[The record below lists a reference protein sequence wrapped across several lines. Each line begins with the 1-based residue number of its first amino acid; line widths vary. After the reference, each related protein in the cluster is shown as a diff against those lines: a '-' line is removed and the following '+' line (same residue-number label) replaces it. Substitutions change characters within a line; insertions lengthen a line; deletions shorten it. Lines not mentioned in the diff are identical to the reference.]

1 MEEPKTVPKAFL
13 PLSLFIVVKTPK
25 EDRMLYMYP
34 PLESE
39 KKTNE
44 RMGVYL
50 FCSKTSIK
58 DGKLFGFDDEILAFL
73 FTVLPKMCDQRMHIK
88 INDVR
93 FIGYPVLLN
102 SLNTECEDEELP
114 DILLYNVIFAIQAT
128 APKNVVD
135 SYANFVEKISKGI
148 KQDEL
153 KSKYLSNQME
163 IILQCQDVSKWQN
176 QYVFAVTE
184 EYIWQKSTL
193 AFTLRN
199 IFVDLTKHGCT
210 SLRFNGWLDIGCQLL
225 ESSTVTTKE
234 PMFSL
239 HTTLSQGTILI
250 KPYHAMILLEN
261 SHIVMDN
268 MFPNAAGALCHFLR
282 VASPL
287 KNLQAI
293 GQELQMDLSLIFRFA
308 EHLVYWGKARMV
320 YPIAQNNT
328 YIVSR
333 TADLTNEHM
342 QRRFAFQFRINLA
355 VMLSRFS
362 SPLTVRDYLRP
373 EDGFKDDGNR
383 TKVAILVWLLRH
395 RLIVQLHTYVY
406 LNVDWIPQ
414 EEDLDE
420 SVLNDLSQETVSSLL
435 NFIPRH
441 AILFIIKNKECKIR
455 IDTFAKIAPFLDGEH
470 HLEDIM
476 YYNGLTR
483 IFLIETE
490 KMEVEMSR
498 IHAIEKFINERLKP
512 DLREQQEK
520 HQKILDDI
528 CEYELLLQS
537 IAVIKSL
544 RPLKKLKMKVNLGL
558 GFFAQAVVND
568 PNHIF
573 IDVGCGTY
581 VEFTLDEADVVIN
594 ERLELLKM
602 LSKKQLAVIGSIK
615 AHISLLVY
623 GLGRV
628 MQMNDSNSQS
638 GHVEVALFFTFIKM
652 VELLLDPSIRT
663 WVFVPIVLFTFLIG
677 VVRHYLAILI
687 HTKKEIGLQ
696 QIQDSHA
703 LVRSRLL
710 RENGRYLSK
719 HSFLMRKQFFN
730 DEESGYFKVAQQRQS
745 PVVNPM
751 SDPSVMTDMLKG
763 NLLNV
768 IPMLVIGGW
777 INWTFSGFVTTKVP
791 FPLTLR
797 FKPMLQHGIALASLD
812 ASWVSSASWYF
823 LNVFGLRS
831 MYALILGE
839 DNAADQARLMQEQVT
854 MSANT
859 VPHDPRQA
867 FKAEWEAL
875 QICSH
880 NWMSKCEGKVL
891 ESTLALIKSNALH
904 LAEEIEKEIIQR
916 DLAIAKK
923 KIVRLNEEQC
933 IDFYMDMARSA
944 SFDQVVRQLSSG
956 EAIAMVLE
964 GRRAIGTWKNII
976 QKLDNAPFENYHQ
989 LHVDKECLHA
999 SDDYFKARR
1008 EIQFIFPEVQLVP
1021 WNEEVQHYL
1030 QEEVIPTMSRAL
1042 EELARTNPIDPLKW
1056 LASWLWRHDPQ
1067 RGESTIADDY

>member
-638 GHVEVALFFTFIKM
+638 GHV
-652 VELLLDPSIRT
+652 
-663 WVFVPIVLFTFLIG
+663 
-677 VVRHYLAILI
+677 
-687 HTKKEIGLQ
+687 
-696 QIQDSHA
+696 
-703 LVRSRLL
+703 
-710 RENGRYLSK
+710 
-719 HSFLMRKQFFN
+719 
-730 DEESGYFKVAQQRQS
+730 
-745 PVVNPM
+745 
-751 SDPSVMTDMLKG
+751 
-763 NLLNV
+763 
-768 IPMLVIGGW
+768 
-777 INWTFSGFVTTKVP
+777 
-791 FPLTLR
+791 
-797 FKPMLQHGIALASLD
+797 
-812 ASWVSSASWYF
+812 
-823 LNVFGLRS
+823 
-831 MYALILGE
+831 
-839 DNAADQARLMQEQVT
+839 
-854 MSANT
+854 
-859 VPHDPRQA
+859 
-867 FKAEWEAL
+867 
-875 QICSH
+875 
-880 NWMSKCEGKVL
+880 
-891 ESTLALIKSNALH
+891 
-904 LAEEIEKEIIQR
+904 
-916 DLAIAKK
+916 
-923 KIVRLNEEQC
+923 
-933 IDFYMDMARSA
+933 FY
-944 SFDQVVRQLSSG
+944 
-956 EAIAMVLE
+956 
-964 GRRAIGTWKNII
+964 
-976 QKLDNAPFENYHQ
+976 
-989 LHVDKECLHA
+989 
-999 SDDYFKARR
+999 
-1008 EIQFIFPEVQLVP
+1008 
-1021 WNEEVQHYL
+1021 
-1030 QEEVIPTMSRAL
+1030 
-1042 EELARTNPIDPLKW
+1042 
-1056 LASWLWRHDPQ
+1056 
-1067 RGESTIADDY
+1067 

>member
-623 GLGRV
+623 
-628 MQMNDSNSQS
+628 
-638 GHVEVALFFTFIKM
+638 VEVALFFTFIKM

>member
-34 PLESE
+34 PLENE
-39 KKTNE
+39 KKPNRRNQVMHSPYTIVESGTTWHQHN
-44 RMGVYL
+44 Y
-50 FCSKTSIK
+50 KTSIK

-148 KQDEL
+148 KEDEL

-176 QYVFAVTE
+176 QYVFEVTE

-225 ESSTVTTKE
+225 ESTTVTTRG

-239 HTTLSQGTILI
+239 HTTLAQGTILI
-250 KPYHAMILLEN
+250 KPYHAMILLEKP
-261 SHIVMDN
+261 HVAMAN
-268 MFPNAAGALCHFLR
+268 MFPNAAGALSHFLR

-293 GQELQMDLSLIFRFA
+293 GEELQMDLALIFRFA
-308 EHLVYWGKARMV
+308 EHLVYWGKAIMV
-320 YPIAQNNT
+320 YPIAQNNI

-333 TADLTNEHM
+333 TADLANEHM

-362 SPLTVRDYLRP
+362 FPLSVRDYLRP

-414 EEDLDE
+414 EDLDE
-420 SVLNDLSQETVSSLL
+420 NVLNDLSQETVSSLL

-476 YYNGLTR
+476 YYNGLTQ
-483 IFLIETE
+483 TE

-498 IHAIEKFINERLKP
+498 IQAIEKFINERLKP

-520 HQKILDDI
+520 HQRILDDI
-528 CEYELLLQS
+528 CEYQLLLDS
-537 IAVIKSL
+537 ISVVKSL

-558 GFFAQAVVND
+558 GFFAQATVND

-623 GLGRV
+623 
-628 MQMNDSNSQS
+628 
-638 GHVEVALFFTFIKM
+638 M

-730 DEESGYFKVAQQRQS
+730 DEETGYFKVAQQRQS

-880 NWMSKCEGKVL
+880 NWMSKSEGKVL

>member
-1 MEEPKTVPKAFL
+1 MEIPKTVPKDFL

-34 PLESE
+34 PLENE
-39 KKTNE
+39 KKPNQRNQVMHSPYTVVESGTTWHQHN
-44 RMGVYL
+44 Y
-50 FCSKTSIK
+50 KTSIK

-73 FTVLPKMCDQRMHIK
+73 FTVLPKMCDQMMHIK

-102 SLNTECEDEELP
+102 SLNAECEDEELP
-114 DILLYNVIFAIQAT
+114 NILLYNVIFAIQAT
-128 APKNVVD
+128 APKNIVD
-135 SYANFVEKISKGI
+135 SYANFVEKISKAI

-163 IILQCQDVSKWQN
+163 IILQCRDVSKWQS
-176 QYVFAVTE
+176 QYVFEVTE

-199 IFVDLTKHGCT
+199 IFVDLTKYGCT

-225 ESSTVTTKE
+225 ESKTVTTKQ

-250 KPYHAMILLEN
+250 KPYHAMILLEG
-261 SHIVMDN
+261 SHTVLEN
-268 MFPNAAGALCHFLR
+268 MFPNAAGAMRHFLKI
-282 VASPL
+282 VSPL

-293 GQELQMDLSLIFRFA
+293 GEELPMDLSLIFRLA
-308 EHLVYWGKARMV
+308 KHLVYWGKAIMV

-333 TADLTNEHM
+333 TADLANEDI
-342 QRRFAFQFRINLA
+342 RKRFALQFRTELA
-355 VMLSRFS
+355 VVLSRFN
-362 SPLTVRDYLRP
+362 SPLLIRDYLIP
-373 EDGFKDDGNR
+373 ENGFIKDER
-383 TKVAILVWLLRH
+383 VTKVAMLVWLLKH
-395 RLIVQLHTYVY
+395 RLVVQLHTYVY

-414 EEDLDE
+414 ENLDE
-420 SVLNDLSQETVSSLL
+420 SDLNDLSQETVSSLT
-435 NFIPRH
+435 NFIPRR
-441 AILFIIKNKECKIR
+441 AILYIIKNKECKIR
-455 IDTFAKIAPFLDGEH
+455 IDTFAKIISFLDGEH

-476 YYNGLTR
+476 YYNGLTQ
-483 IFLIETE
+483 TE

-498 IHAIEKFINERLKP
+498 VHAIEKFINERLKP

-520 HQKILDDI
+520 HQRILDDI
-528 CEYELLLQS
+528 CEYQLLLQS

-573 IDVGCGTY
+573 IDVGCGTF
-581 VEFTLDEADVVIN
+581 VEFTLDEADVIIN
-594 ERLELLKM
+594 ERLQLLKM

-623 GLGRV
+623 
-628 MQMNDSNSQS
+628 
-638 GHVEVALFFTFIKM
+638 M

-812 ASWVSSASWYF
+812 ASWVSSASCF
-823 LNVFGLRS
+823 IPAC
-831 MYALILGE
+831 M
-839 DNAADQARLMQEQVT
+839 M
-854 MSANT
+854 NT
-859 VPHDPRQA
+859 DTDHMG
-867 FKAEWEAL
+867 K
-875 QICSH
+875 S
-880 NWMSKCEGKVL
+880 EGKVL

-916 DLAIAKK
+916 DLTIAKK
-923 KIVRLNEEQC
+923 KTVRLNEEQC

>member
-1 MEEPKTVPKAFL
+1 MEIPKTVPKDFL

-34 PLESE
+34 PLENE
-39 KKTNE
+39 KKPNQRNQVMHSPYTVVESGTTWHQHN
-44 RMGVYL
+44 Y
-50 FCSKTSIK
+50 KTSIK

-73 FTVLPKMCDQRMHIK
+73 FTVLPKMCDQMMHIK

-102 SLNTECEDEELP
+102 SLNAECEDEELP
-114 DILLYNVIFAIQAT
+114 NILLYNVIFAIQAT
-128 APKNVVD
+128 APKNIVD
-135 SYANFVEKISKGI
+135 SYANFVEKISKAI

-163 IILQCQDVSKWQN
+163 IILQCRDVSKWQS
-176 QYVFAVTE
+176 QYVFEVTE

-199 IFVDLTKHGCT
+199 IFVDLTKYGCT

-225 ESSTVTTKE
+225 ESKTVTTKQ

-250 KPYHAMILLEN
+250 KPYHAMILLEG
-261 SHIVMDN
+261 SHTVLEN
-268 MFPNAAGALCHFLR
+268 MFPNAAGAMRHFLKI
-282 VASPL
+282 VSPL

-293 GQELQMDLSLIFRFA
+293 GEELPMPLSLIFRLA
-308 EHLVYWGKARMV
+308 KHLVYWGKAIMV

-333 TADLTNEHM
+333 TADLANEDI
-342 QRRFAFQFRINLA
+342 RKRFALQFRTELA
-355 VMLSRFS
+355 VVLSRFN
-362 SPLTVRDYLRP
+362 SPLLIRDYLIP
-373 EDGFKDDGNR
+373 ENGFIKNER
-383 TKVAILVWLLRH
+383 VTKVAMLKWLLKH
-395 RLIVQLHTYVY
+395 RLVVQLHTYVY

-414 EEDLDE
+414 ENLDE
-420 SVLNDLSQETVSSLL
+420 SDLNDLSQETVSSLM
-435 NFIPRH
+435 NFIPRR
-441 AILFIIKNKECKIR
+441 AILYIIKNKECKIR
-455 IDTFAKIAPFLDGEH
+455 IDTFAKIISFLDGEH

-476 YYNGLTR
+476 YYNGLTQ
-483 IFLIETE
+483 TE

-498 IHAIEKFINERLKP
+498 VHAIEKFINERLKP

-520 HQKILDDI
+520 HQRILDDI
-528 CEYELLLQS
+528 CEYQLLLQS

-573 IDVGCGTY
+573 IDVGCGTF
-581 VEFTLDEADVVIN
+581 VEFTLDEADVIIN
-594 ERLELLKM
+594 ERLQLLKM

-623 GLGRV
+623 
-628 MQMNDSNSQS
+628 
-638 GHVEVALFFTFIKM
+638 M

-880 NWMSKCEGKVL
+880 NW
-891 ESTLALIKSNALH
+891 ALKNA
-904 LAEEIEKEIIQR
+904 
-916 DLAIAKK
+916 
-923 KIVRLNEEQC
+923 
-933 IDFYMDMARSA
+933 
-944 SFDQVVRQLSSG
+944 
-956 EAIAMVLE
+956 
-964 GRRAIGTWKNII
+964 
-976 QKLDNAPFENYHQ
+976 
-989 LHVDKECLHA
+989 DKELI
-999 SDDYFKARR
+999 
-1008 EIQFIFPEVQLVP
+1008 EI
-1021 WNEEVQHYL
+1021 
-1030 QEEVIPTMSRAL
+1030 
-1042 EELARTNPIDPLKW
+1042 
-1056 LASWLWRHDPQ
+1056 
-1067 RGESTIADDY
+1067 